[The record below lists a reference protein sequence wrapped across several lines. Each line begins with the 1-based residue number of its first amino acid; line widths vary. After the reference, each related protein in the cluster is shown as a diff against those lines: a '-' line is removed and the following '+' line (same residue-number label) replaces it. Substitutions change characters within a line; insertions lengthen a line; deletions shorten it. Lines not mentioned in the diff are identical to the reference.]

1 MSVEKRQRKRKGRP
15 LLTKVMLPMVILG
28 VLQAVVFIAIMLISG
43 EMTYIEKYSSDFLI
57 EKTSNRAF
65 YMENTL
71 SQKTAL
77 ASQEASDISERIT
90 TMLDERGVSAKALS
104 ADKDV
109 SRDILGA
116 VSPDLIALMRANVV
130 NDAFI
135 ILETGDLYGEDVRP
149 GVYFRDTDAYENSE
163 TGYADISMEM
173 GSVDIAHSIGAAL
186 DYEWAPVLDMSTDN
200 DFDFYKVPMS
210 TARKYGST
218 SSKDLG
224 YWSVFSKISH
234 FSQPS
239 LKYSVPLVSA
249 SGDVYGVMGI
259 GLLEKT
265 ILDSIPQLDFY
276 NEDSCYILGVDNDG
290 SGEYIPISHSGSV
303 FTRLQSENP
312 TFSDDGENQYGLSVI
327 YSNTGVKY
335 LSSFRQIA
343 LYGSNSPYCDQKWA
357 MISAVRES
365 TVMSIYHFMFK
376 LAVIIFA
383 VTLVISVVFAFVTS
397 RVLSVPV
404 TRMIK
409 TLREIEPGDKS
420 VKFDSSGVAEID
432 ELASSVTTL
441 QENTYE
447 YAFRVSDII
456 NRTNSGIGI
465 FMIDNRKKTVFAGES
480 LIRIT
485 GLELPHR
492 DITVPVEEFIAALDK
507 VDTDAGLPDMDVFI
521 GELMENRISEFRCRV
536 NGEERWFK
544 FMASG
549 ISGGTIGVVQD
560 ISVTVAE
567 KAEIARDKDDEY
579 TEKLLQ
585 ANRALRDA
593 YDSAKHANAAK
604 TEFLSRMSHDIRTP
618 MNAIIGMTTIA
629 EANIDDTAKVSDCL
643 EKISG
648 SGQYLLSLINEVLD
662 MSRIE
667 SGGFTLAEDHFNISD
682 MLDSLAEMIT
692 PSAKAKGHQLIYRNH
707 DIQHANVSADKLRL
721 QQIFMN
727 IVGNSIKYTNP
738 GGTITVDVTE
748 REFNKKNI
756 ACYVFTFS
764 DNGIGMS
771 QEFLGRIFEPFERAS
786 DERVTQ
792 EQGTGLGM
800 AITYNIV
807 KMMGG
812 DITVMSEL
820 GKGSTFVVTLYF
832 KTLDEKTQPVRHS
845 GTDDAATLK
854 RTDFSG
860 VRVLLV
866 DDNELNREIV
876 AELFGMTKLTVDQAV
891 NGKDA
896 VDKFASSVPGYYSV
910 IFMDVQMPVMDG
922 YEATREIRKLDRP
935 DNDVPIFAMTA
946 NAFSDDIRNSLS
958 CGMNEHLAKPIDVN
972 RLIEVMNKWV
982 KK

>member
-1 MSVEKRQRKRKGRP
+1 
-15 LLTKVMLPMVILG
+15 
-28 VLQAVVFIAIMLISG
+28 
-43 EMTYIEKYSSDFLI
+43 
-57 EKTSNRAF
+57 
-65 YMENTL
+65 
-71 SQKTAL
+71 
-77 ASQEASDISERIT
+77 
-90 TMLDERGVSAKALS
+90 
-104 ADKDV
+104 
-109 SRDILGA
+109 
-116 VSPDLIALMRANVV
+116 
-130 NDAFI
+130 
-135 ILETGDLYGEDVRP
+135 
-149 GVYFRDTDAYENSE
+149 
-163 TGYADISMEM
+163 
-173 GSVDIAHSIGAAL
+173 
-186 DYEWAPVLDMSTDN
+186 
-200 DFDFYKVPMS
+200 
-210 TARKYGST
+210 
-218 SSKDLG
+218 
-224 YWSVFSKISH
+224 
-234 FSQPS
+234 
-239 LKYSVPLVSA
+239 
-249 SGDVYGVMGI
+249 
-259 GLLEKT
+259 
-265 ILDSIPQLDFY
+265 
-276 NEDSCYILGVDNDG
+276 
-290 SGEYIPISHSGSV
+290 
-303 FTRLQSENP
+303 
-312 TFSDDGENQYGLSVI
+312 
-327 YSNTGVKY
+327 
-335 LSSFRQIA
+335 
-343 LYGSNSPYCDQKWA
+343 
-357 MISAVRES
+357 
-365 TVMSIYHFMFK
+365 
-376 LAVIIFA
+376 
-383 VTLVISVVFAFVTS
+383 
-397 RVLSVPV
+397 
-404 TRMIK
+404 
-409 TLREIEPGDKS
+409 
-420 VKFDSSGVAEID
+420 
-432 ELASSVTTL
+432 
-441 QENTYE
+441 
-447 YAFRVSDII
+447 
-456 NRTNSGIGI
+456 
-465 FMIDNRKKTVFAGES
+465 
-480 LIRIT
+480 
-485 GLELPHR
+485 
-492 DITVPVEEFIAALDK
+492 
-507 VDTDAGLPDMDVFI
+507 
-521 GELMENRISEFRCRV
+521 
-536 NGEERWFK
+536 
-544 FMASG
+544 
-549 ISGGTIGVVQD
+549 
-560 ISVTVAE
+560 
-567 KAEIARDKDDEY
+567 
-579 TEKLLQ
+579 
-585 ANRALRDA
+585 
-593 YDSAKHANAAK
+593 
-604 TEFLSRMSHDIRTP
+604 MSHDIRTP